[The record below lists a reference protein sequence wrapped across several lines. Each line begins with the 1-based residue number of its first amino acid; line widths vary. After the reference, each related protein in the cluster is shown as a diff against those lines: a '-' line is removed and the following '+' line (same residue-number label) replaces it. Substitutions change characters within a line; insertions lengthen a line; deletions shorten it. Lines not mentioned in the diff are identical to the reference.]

1 MKDESKG
8 IINVEFV
15 GLKSKMQSIK
25 NVKGKGNKRGKGVNK
40 NVIKNTKHEEYLI
53 RINFGAE
60 KIWRNWRKMA
70 KIARLNLH
78 QI

>member
-25 NVKGKGNKRGKGVNK
+25 NVKGKENKGGKEVNK

-53 RINFGAE
+53 QINFGAE

-70 KIARLNLH
+70 KIAKLNLH

>member
-53 RINFGAE
+53 RTNFGAE

-70 KIARLNLH
+70 KIAKLNPH